1 LLAAQEL
8 YFWQELTKLMA
19 SDYQLDIAKKKLTT
33 DSTNL
38 FPREFGEYP
47 EIVKGDGAYIYDS
60 NGNEYFDAVA
70 GNQCSNIGHGV
81 EEIAEAAYEQIQTLE
96 YTSSVLFVNDQSQKF
111 SERMAEFLP
120 EGMDHTWMVSG
131 GSEANESA
139 VKMAREY
146 HEEMGD
152 PEKHVVIGRRFS
164 YHGSTLGTLS
174 FTGMP
179 SRRKPFVPMIDD
191 PPKAP
196 AAYPYRCPHCEG
208 PVECREHGT
217 ECAKELENVIRDIG
231 SEYVSAFIAEPI
243 VGAANAAA
251 TPGDEYFQ
259 IIRDICDD
267 YNVLLIADEVMCGM
281 GRTGENFAIEHWGVT
296 PDILTCAKGMSAGYT
311 PLGGTFPS
319 NHIAEVFADKEGGFS
334 HGHTF
339 SFNPTSSAIATAVLE
354 YMQAHDVVSNARK
367 VGAYANERFTEF
379 YEYDF
384 VGDVRGKGLM
394 LGIEFVEDQE
404 TKEPLSN
411 GGHEFRQNFLEI
423 ALNNGVTVYPGG
435 GSVDGENGDHILITP
450 PLIITEKQ
458 VDEMMSRLHATF
470 NSVEEN
476 LIG

>member
-1 LLAAQEL
+1 
-8 YFWQELTKLMA
+8 
-19 SDYQLDIAKKKLTT
+19 
-33 DSTNL
+33 
-38 FPREFGEYP
+38 
-47 EIVKGDGAYIYDS
+47 
-60 NGNEYFDAVA
+60 
-70 GNQCSNIGHGV
+70 
-81 EEIAEAAYEQIQTLE
+81 
-96 YTSSVLFVNDQSQKF
+96 
-111 SERMAEFLP
+111 
-120 EGMDHTWMVSG
+120 
-131 GSEANESA
+131 
-139 VKMAREY
+139 
-146 HEEMGD
+146 
-152 PEKHVVIGRRFS
+152 
-164 YHGSTLGTLS
+164 
-174 FTGMP
+174 
-179 SRRKPFVPMIDD
+179 
-191 PPKAP
+191 
-196 AAYPYRCPHCEG
+196 
-208 PVECREHGT
+208 
-217 ECAKELENVIRDIG
+217 
-231 SEYVSAFIAEPI
+231 
-243 VGAANAAA
+243 
-251 TPGDEYFQ
+251 
-259 IIRDICDD
+259 
-267 YNVLLIADEVMCGM
+267 
-281 GRTGENFAIEHWGVT
+281 
-296 PDILTCAKGMSAGYT
+296 MSAGYT

-319 NHIAEVFADKEGGFS
+319 NHIAETFADKEGGFS